1 MWRTSNVAAKA
12 RLGLVPTMGALHAG
26 HLSLVERA
34 LRECREVVV
43 SIFVNPTQFGKGE
56 DFGKYPRQLAAD
68 KALLRKAGPLR
79 VFAPSVGDVYPDGF
93 ASSIRV
99 GGSLGSVLE
108 AEFRPGHFDGVAT
121 VVARLFGLLKPDK
134 AYFGLKDFQQLAVIK
149 RMTADFAL
157 PVKIVECPTLR
168 AKDGLA
174 LSSRNAY
181 LSREERAKAPALWL
195 ALHAAADA
203 LAAGAAPAKAE
214 AAGRASLVKAGGFK
228 LQYLRVADAATLL
241 PPTKK
246 SVRLVIAAAAHL
258 GKTRLIDNLVMT
270 RA

>member
-1 MWRTSNVAAKA
+1 MAAKA
-12 RLGLVPTMGALHAG
+12 GLGLVPTMGALHAG

-34 LRECREVVV
+34 LSECATVVV

-68 KALLRKAGPLR
+68 KALLRKAGKVR
-79 VFAPSVGDVYPDGF
+79 VFAPGVGQVYPDGF
-93 ASSIRV
+93 ASTVKV

-121 VVARLFGLLKPDK
+121 VVARLFGLVKPDK

-149 RMTADFAL
+149 RMTADLAL
-157 PVKIVECPTLR
+157 PVQIVECPTLR

-181 LSREERAKAPALWL
+181 LSPAERAKAPALWM

-203 LAAGAAPAKAE
+203 LAAGASPAKAE
-214 AAGRASLVKAGGFK
+214 AQGRKRLARAGGFK
-228 LQYLRVADAATLL
+228 LQYLRVAAAATLL

-246 SVRLVIAAAAHL
+246 SRRRVVAAAAHL

>member
-1 MWRTSNVAAKA
+1 VAAKA

-34 LRECREVVV
+34 LKECREVVV
-43 SIFVNPTQFGKGE
+43 SIFVNPTQFGQGE

-68 KALLRKAGPLR
+68 KALLRKAGAIR
-79 VFAPSVGDVYPDGF
+79 VFAPSVNEVYPEGF
-93 ASSIRV
+93 ATTLKV

-121 VVARLFGLLKPDK
+121 VVARLFGLVKPDK

-149 RMTADFAL
+149 RMTSDLAL
-157 PVKIVECPTLR
+157 PVRIVECPTLR

-181 LSREERAKAPALWL
+181 LSPEQRRRAPALWL

-203 LAAGAAPAKAE
+203 LAAGLSPSKAE
-214 AAGRASLVKAGGFK
+214 ALGKKSLAQAGGFK
-228 LQYLRVADAATLL
+228 LQYLRVADAATLS
-241 PPTKK
+241 PPTKASK
-246 SVRLVIAAAAHL
+246 RLVIAAAAHL

>member
-1 MWRTSNVAAKA
+1 MAAKA
-12 RLGLVPTMGALHAG
+12 RLGLVPTMGALHEG

-34 LRECREVVV
+34 LSECREVVV

-56 DFGKYPRQLAAD
+56 DFNKYPRPLARD
-68 KALLRKAGPLR
+68 KALLRKAGKVR
-79 VFAPSVGDVYPDGF
+79 VFAPSVREVYPDGF
-93 ASSIRV
+93 ASTVSV

-121 VVARLFGLLKPDK
+121 VVARLFGMTKPEK
-134 AYFGLKDFQQLAVIK
+134 AYFGLKDFQQLQVIK
-149 RMTADFAL
+149 RMSADLAL
-157 PVKIVECPTLR
+157 PVTIVECPTMR
-168 AKDGLA
+168 ERDGLA

-181 LSREERAKAPALWL
+181 LSRAERAKAPALWQ
-195 ALHAAADA
+195 ALHAAAGA
-203 LAAGAAPAKAE
+203 RAAGKGSAAAE
-214 AAGRASLVKAGGFK
+214 AAGKRSLAAAGGFK

-241 PPTKK
+241 APAKQ
-246 SVRLVIAAAAHL
+246 SRRLVIAAAAYL